1 MKKENDLKEYSDIL
15 NSKKFKQLEN
25 YVAHG
30 KTSLLEHS
38 INVAKLSLKIV
49 DKFKLKINKKELV
62 ESALLHDLYLYDWHK
77 APKDIGLHG
86 FAHSKIAADEARKE
100 FNINDRVYSNI
111 LSHMWPLNITK
122 IPKTKEGIIVCI
134 VDKLC
139 SLGETLNRK

>member
-1 MKKENDLKEYSDIL
+1 MKKEEELKEFSNIL
-15 NSKKFKQLEN
+15 ENEKFKQLDKF
-25 YVAHG
+25 VAHG
-30 KTSLLEHS
+30 KTSLLKHS
-38 INVAKLSLKIV
+38 INVAKLCLKIV
-49 DKFKLKINKKELV
+49 DKFKLKVNKKELI

-122 IPKTKEGIIVCI
+122 IPKTKEGLIVCI

-139 SLGETLNRK
+139 SLGETINRK